1 MARIYFKCVP
11 FSKEEVTLA
20 LESGVDGV
28 IVPRDAVESVAHLSR
43 CAVLAAEDVPS
54 VSLNEKADEEAVL
67 QTIRDACKAFLD
79 GAWGWTLFAAVWS
92 IAGTELPVPLPFSTE
107 TPYEQSACVSD
118 PRRPGEE
125 HIPKGLLT
133 DVRATARNGH

>member
-1 MARIYFKCVP
+1 MALIYFKCVP

-54 VSLNEKADEEAVL
+54 VSLN
-67 QTIRDACKAFLD
+67 
-79 GAWGWTLFAAVWS
+79 
-92 IAGTELPVPLPFSTE
+92 
-107 TPYEQSACVSD
+107 
-118 PRRPGEE
+118 
-125 HIPKGLLT
+125 
-133 DVRATARNGH
+133 